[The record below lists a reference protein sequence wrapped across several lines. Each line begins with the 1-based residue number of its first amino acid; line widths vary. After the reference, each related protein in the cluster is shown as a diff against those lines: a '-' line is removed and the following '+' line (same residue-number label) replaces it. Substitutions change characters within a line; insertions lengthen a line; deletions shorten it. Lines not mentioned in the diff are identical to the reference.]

1 MGIFN
6 EKHFGSNNKQQTSI
20 DNMLRPNETV
30 IKRLKPNKTAFVMSN
45 VLHNLPF
52 TLIWLAFDTLAII
65 ALFAGGGT
73 AVFENFLITLFI
85 LAFFAVHLTPVWLW
99 LIGVIKSTKSAN
111 NAEYILT
118 DQRILIKEGINT
130 IDTHSL
136 NYAEIYSIN
145 IRIGYLDSMLKV
157 GDLYITADT
166 QSVVLFDIPNP
177 QEIAKLIQE
186 TAKNQSINYLNN
198 GRPSIPASY

>member
-52 TLIWLAFDTLAII
+52 TLIWLAFDTFAIV

-85 LAFFAVHLTPVWLW
+85 LAFFAIHLTPVWLW
-99 LIGVIKSTKSAN
+99 LIGVIKSTKRT
-111 NAEYILT
+111 IRFLT
-118 DQRILIKEGINT
+118 KKE
-130 IDTHSL
+130 L
-136 NYAEIYSIN
+136 
-145 IRIGYLDSMLKV
+145 
-157 GDLYITADT
+157 
-166 QSVVLFDIPNP
+166 
-177 QEIAKLIQE
+177 
-186 TAKNQSINYLNN
+186 
-198 GRPSIPASY
+198 